1 MSQSQTIA
9 NSVDYRSVS
18 EILYDAVIIGSGVAG
33 SIVAK
38 ELSEQ
43 GYRVLILEA
52 GSDKDMTV
60 AGFNKYVEHFHS
72 AVEKDNNAPFPRNPN
87 APSPRSPDTRK
98 LLPGEPSTSGYF
110 VQRGPLALDSAY
122 TRVAG
127 GTTMHFQ
134 STTLRMLP
142 EDFKLRSQYGQG
154 LDWPIS
160 YDDLMP
166 YYSQAE
172 FELGVSADVEDQ
184 VYQDIHFE
192 PGYVY
197 PMKKIPVSY
206 LDKAVA
212 KGIDGSQIELDG
224 QTLTLKVRSIPQGRN
239 GIPNP
244 EYDNGKG
251 YVPVGAV
258 SAHQAESGQRCQGNA
273 NCTPICPVQA
283 KYDGRK
289 TLNKALRTGRVDFL
303 SQAVASQIQI
313 DPANGRVTSIQFKA
327 YHDLTSPEHDTGE
340 VRGKL
345 FVLAANAVENARL
358 MLASGLR
365 STSRLVGKHLMD
377 HPYLLAWALM
387 PEVTG
392 TMRGP
397 LGTSGIEEFRNGSF
411 RHKQSAF
418 RIDIHNEGW
427 GWATG
432 SPYTDLVDIVDNK
445 NKYGHE
451 LRQQLIDRISCQLLL
466 ACMCELPADPS
477 NQVTIDPQYTDQLR
491 NYRPVIS
498 FNISDYCL
506 NAIAYARHM
515 SQRIF
520 QRLGAENYTH
530 YDPSDY
536 GYVTYQGQGYVF
548 HGGNHFAGTHVMGT
562 SKQNSV
568 VDRRQRS
575 WDHENLYLVG
585 AGSMPSIGSSNTTL
599 TLSALSFLTA
609 KHIRDDLKTL

>member
-1 MSQSQTIA
+1 MA
-9 NSVDYRSVS
+9 NAVDYRAVS
-18 EILYDAVIIGSGVAG
+18 ETLYDAVIVGSGVAG

-38 ELSEQ
+38 ELSAQ

-52 GSDKDMTV
+52 GPDRDMTV
-60 AGFNKYVEHFHS
+60 AGFNTYVEHFHS

-87 APSPRSPDTRK
+87 APSPRSPDTHK
-98 LLPGEPSTSGYF
+98 LVPGQPGTSGYF
-110 VQRGPLALDSAY
+110 VQQGPLALDSAY
-122 TRVAG
+122 IRVAG
-127 GTTMHFQ
+127 GTTTHFQ

-142 EDFKLRSQYGQG
+142 EDFQLRSRYGQG

-160 YDDLMP
+160 YEDLMP
-166 YYSQAE
+166 YYRQAE

-184 VYQDIHFE
+184 AYYGIHFE

-197 PMKKIPVSY
+197 PMQKIPISY
-206 LDKAVA
+206 LDKTVA
-212 KGIDGSQIELDG
+212 KGIDGLQVGLDG
-224 QTLTLKVRSIPQGRN
+224 QTFTLKVRSIPQGRN

-244 EYDNGKG
+244 KYDNGKG

-258 SAHQAESGQRCQGNA
+258 SGHQAELGERCQGNA

-289 TLNKALRTGRVDFL
+289 TLYKALGTGRVDFL
-303 SQAVASQIQI
+303 AQAVASQIQI
-313 DPANGRVTSIQFKA
+313 DPTSGRVIRIQFKA
-327 YHDLTSPEHDTGE
+327 YHSLTSPEYETGE

-365 STSRLVGKHLMD
+365 STSGLVGKNLMD

-397 LGTSGIEEFRNGSF
+397 LGTSGIEEFRSGSF
-411 RHKQSAF
+411 RRAQSAF

-445 NKYGHE
+445 NKFGRA
-451 LRQQLIDRISCQLLL
+451 LRQQLIQRISRQLLL
-466 ACMCELPADPS
+466 AFMCELPADPS
-477 NQVTIDPQYTDQLR
+477 NQVTIDPQYKDQLH

-506 NAIAYARHM
+506 NAIAYARHI
-515 SQRIF
+515 SQRLF
-520 QRLGAENYTH
+520 QRLGAEDYTH

-536 GYVTYQGQGYVF
+536 GYITYQGQGYVF
-548 HGGNHFAGTHVMGT
+548 RGGNHFAGTHVMGT

-568 VDRRQRS
+568 VDHRQRS
-575 WDHENLYLVG
+575 WDHANLYLVG

-599 TLSALSFLTA
+599 TLSALSFLST
-609 KHIRDDLKTL
+609 KHMFDDLKTL